1 MSSTSLRILFSIIL
15 SALILQIPS
24 KGFSN
29 GNFPKVLSCVKGK
42 SDDFTLHLVTLI
54 EQNDKGTGEA
64 FVDDR
69 LFKLVQD
76 DGIWLGTSI
85 KGTEFL
91 ILEEDK
97 IKIISGKTH
106 WEGLCFRSDNA
117 LTPLVKTV
125 SRPLSIKIENLTKE
139 LHKLKSELALIEI
152 ENSKLI
158 DKIEENI
165 SDEQTSQEKIELFL
179 ENGMTSNAI
188 VNKIN
193 STENLSGYI
202 ASVPEEGSLATGKLF
217 FKKGEDREKVLSKIM
232 LLQRANLGRAWL
244 MRSTHTKLKSPRELL
259 ILASIL
265 EKETGNDSEKQLI
278 SSVFHNRLSK
288 GMKLQAD
295 PTVLYGL
302 TMGKDVIAR
311 SPTKK
316 EIKEKSPY
324 NTYIIKGLPI
334 APISNP
340 SVASLFAAARPS
352 KTEFLFFVSNGNGGH
367 RFSKT
372 YDGHKQGI
380 EILLTRKREQS
391 KSTKSGAMTYVTL
404 PPSKPVLLK

>member
-1 MSSTSLRILFSIIL
+1 MLRIFFSIIL
-15 SALILQIPS
+15 FVLIFQES
-24 KGFSN
+24 TESFADK
-29 GNFPKVLSCVKGK
+29 FPKVLSCVKGE

-54 EQNDKGTGEA
+54 EQNENGTGEA

-69 LFKLVQD
+69 LFKLVLD
-76 DGIWLGTSI
+76 DGIWLGTSK

-91 ILEEDK
+91 ILEDDK
-97 IKIISGKTH
+97 IKIISGKTN
-106 WEGLCFRSDNA
+106 WDGVCFRSDDA

-125 SRPLSIKIENLTKE
+125 SRPLSIKIERLTKE

-158 DKIEENI
+158 
-165 SDEQTSQEKIELFL
+165 EKIEDNISEEENFQKKVEIFL
-179 ENGMTSNAI
+179 ESGMTANSI

-193 STENLSGYI
+193 SIENLTGFI
-202 ASVPEEGSLATGKLF
+202 DFVPEEGSLATGKLF
-217 FKKGEDREKVLSKIM
+217 VKFGESREKVLSKIM
-232 LLQRANLGRAWL
+232 LLQRANLGKAWL
-244 MRSTHTKLKSPRELL
+244 MRSRNTMLKSPRELL

-311 SPTKK
+311 SPTKA
-316 EIKEKSPY
+316 EIKEKNPY
-324 NTYIIKGLPI
+324 NTYIVSGLPI

-372 YDGHKQGI
+372 YDDHKKGI
-380 EILLTRKREQS
+380 EILLTRKKEQR
-391 KSTKSGAMTYVTL
+391 KSTRTGAMTYITL
-404 PPSKPVLLK
+404 PPRKPVLLK

>member
-1 MSSTSLRILFSIIL
+1 MLRIFFSIIL
-15 SALILQIPS
+15 LLFVLQAS
-24 KGFSN
+24 TESFAEK
-29 GNFPKVLSCVKGK
+29 FPKVLSCVKGE

-54 EQNDKGTGEA
+54 EQNENGTGEA

-69 LFKLVQD
+69 SFKLVLD
-76 DGIWLGTSI
+76 DGIWLGTSK

-91 ILEEDK
+91 ILEDDK
-97 IKIISGKTH
+97 IKIISGKTN
-106 WEGLCFRSDNA
+106 WEGVCFRSDDA

-125 SRPLSIKIENLTKE
+125 SQPLSIKIDSLTKE

-158 DKIEENI
+158 
-165 SDEQTSQEKIELFL
+165 EKIEDNISEEENFQEKVEIFL
-179 ENGMTSNAI
+179 ESGMTSNSI

-193 STENLSGYI
+193 STENLTGFI
-202 ASVPEEGSLATGKLF
+202 DFVPEEGSLATGKLF
-217 FKKGEDREKVLSKIM
+217 FKFGESREKVLSKIM

-244 MRSTHTKLKSPRELL
+244 MRSRNTILKSPRELL

-265 EKETGNDSEKQLI
+265 EKETRNDSEKQLI

-311 SPTKK
+311 SPTKA
-316 EIKEKSPY
+316 EIKEKNPY
-324 NTYIIKGLPI
+324 NTYIVKGLPI

-352 KTEFLFFVSNGNGGH
+352 KTDFLFFVSNGNGGH

-372 YDGHKQGI
+372 YDGHKKGI
-380 EILLTRKREQS
+380 EILLTRKKEQR
-391 KSTKSGAMTYVTL
+391 KSTRTGAMTYITL
-404 PPSKPVLLK
+404 PPSKPILLK

>member
-1 MSSTSLRILFSIIL
+1 MRNVIPRIFYIIILFG
-15 SALILQIPS
+15 LILQNPS
-24 KGFSN
+24 EVLSK
-29 GNFPKVLSCVKGK
+29 NFPKVLSCVKGEL
-42 SDDFTLHLVTLI
+42 DDFTLHLVTII
-54 EQNDKGTGEA
+54 EQNEQGKGEA

-69 LFKLVQD
+69 LFKLVFD
-76 DGIWLGTSI
+76 EGIWLGTSE

-91 ILEEDK
+91 ILKNDK
-97 IKIISGKTH
+97 IKIISGKTN
-106 WEGLCFRSDNA
+106 WEGVCFRSDDA

-125 SRPLSIKIENLTKE
+125 SQPLSLKIESLTSE
-139 LHKLKSELALIEI
+139 LHKLKSELALVEI

-158 DKIEENI
+158 EKIEEHMSN
-165 SDEQTSQEKIELFL
+165 EQTLQEKVEIFFED
-179 ENGMTSNAI
+179 GMTSNEI
-188 VNKIN
+188 VNLIN
-193 STENLSGYI
+193 STENLTGYI
-202 ASVPEEGSLATGKLF
+202 DQVPAEGSLATGKLF
-217 FKKGEDREKVLSKIM
+217 FKYGEDREKVLSKIT

-244 MRSTHTKLKSPRELL
+244 MRSSDAMLKNPRELL

-265 EKETGNDSEKQLI
+265 EKETDNDSEKQLI

-302 TMGKDVIAR
+302 TKGKDVIAR
-311 SPTKK
+311 SPTKA
-316 EIKEKSPY
+316 EIKEKNPY
-324 NTYIIKGLPI
+324 NTYIVKGLPI

-352 KTEFLFFVSNGNGGH
+352 KTDFFFFVSNGNGSH

-372 YDGHKQGI
+372 YDGHKKGI
-380 EILLTRKREQS
+380 EILLTRKREQK

-404 PPSKPVLLK
+404 PPIKPVLLK

>member
-1 MSSTSLRILFSIIL
+1 MLRIFFSIIL
-15 SALILQIPS
+15 LFFVLQAS
-24 KGFSN
+24 TDSFAEK
-29 GNFPKVLSCVKGK
+29 FPKVLSCVKGE

-54 EQNDKGTGEA
+54 EQNENGTGKA

-69 LFKLVQD
+69 SFKLVLD
-76 DGIWLGTSI
+76 DRIWLGTSK

-91 ILEEDK
+91 ILEDDK
-97 IKIISGKTH
+97 IKIISGKTN
-106 WEGLCFRSDNA
+106 WEGVCFRSDDA

-125 SRPLSIKIENLTKE
+125 SQPLSIKIDSLTKE

-158 DKIEENI
+158 
-165 SDEQTSQEKIELFL
+165 EKIEDNISEEENFQEKVEIFL
-179 ENGMTSNAI
+179 ESGMTASSI

-193 STENLSGYI
+193 STENLTGFI
-202 ASVPEEGSLATGKLF
+202 DFVPEEGSLATGTLF
-217 FKKGEDREKVLSKIM
+217 FKFGESREKVLSKIM

-244 MRSTHTKLKSPRELL
+244 MRSRNTILKSPRELL

-265 EKETGNDSEKQLI
+265 EKETRNDSEKQLI

-311 SPTKK
+311 SPTKA
-316 EIKEKSPY
+316 EIKEKNPY
-324 NTYIIKGLPI
+324 NTYIVKGLPI

-372 YDGHKQGI
+372 YDGHKKGI
-380 EILLTRKREQS
+380 EILLTRKKEQR
-391 KSTKSGAMTYVTL
+391 KSTRTGAMTYITL
-404 PPSKPVLLK
+404 PPSKPILLK

>member
-1 MSSTSLRILFSIIL
+1 MLRTFIAIIL
-15 SALILQIPS
+15 SVLVSQTSAES
-24 KGFSN
+24 FSN
-29 GNFPKVLSCVKGK
+29 SIPKVLSCVKGDA
-42 SDDFTLHLVTLI
+42 DDFTLHLVTLI
-54 EQNDKGTGEA
+54 EQNDEGTGEA
-64 FVDDR
+64 FVNNR
-69 LFKLVQD
+69 FFKLVLD
-76 DGIWLGTSI
+76 DGIWLGTGK

-91 ILEEDK
+91 ILQDDK
-97 IKIISGKTH
+97 IKIITGKTT
-106 WEGLCFRSDNA
+106 WEGVCFRSDDA

-125 SRPLSIKIENLTKE
+125 SQPLSLKIENLTKE

-152 ENSKLI
+152 ENSRLI
-158 DKIEENI
+158 DKIEDNI
-165 SDEQTSQEKIELFL
+165 SDKQTYQDKVEIFL

-188 VNKIN
+188 VAKIN
-193 STENLSGYI
+193 STKNLTGNI
-202 ASVPEEGSLATGKLF
+202 DFVPEEGSLATGKMF
-217 FKKGEDREKVLSKIM
+217 FKIGQDREKVLSKIM
-232 LLQRANLGRAWL
+232 LLQRANIGRAWL
-244 MRSTHTKLKSPRELL
+244 MRSRNTILKSPRELL

-265 EKETGNDSEKQLI
+265 EKETVNDSEKQLI

-311 SPTKK
+311 SPTKA
-316 EIKEKSPY
+316 EIKEKNPY
-324 NTYIIKGLPI
+324 NTYFVKGLPI

-352 KTEFLFFVSNGNGGH
+352 QTEFLFFVSNGNGGH

-372 YDGHKQGI
+372 YDGHKKGI
-380 EILLTRKREQS
+380 EILLTRKREQR
-391 KSTKSGAMTYVTL
+391 KSTKSGAMTYIKL

>member
-1 MSSTSLRILFSIIL
+1 MLRIFFSTVLLFFV
-15 SALILQIPS
+15 LQTS
-24 KGFSN
+24 TESFAEK
-29 GNFPKVLSCVKGK
+29 FPKVLSCVKGE
-42 SDDFTLHLVTLI
+42 SDDFTLHLITLI
-54 EQNDKGTGEA
+54 EQNENGTGEA
-64 FVDDR
+64 YVDDR
-69 LFKLVQD
+69 SFKLVLD
-76 DGIWLGTSI
+76 DGIWLGTSK

-91 ILEEDK
+91 ILEDDK
-97 IKIISGKTH
+97 IKIISGKTN
-106 WEGLCFRSDNA
+106 WEGVCFRSDDA
-117 LTPLVKTV
+117 LTPLVETV
-125 SRPLSIKIENLTKE
+125 SQPLSIKIDSLTKE

-158 DKIEENI
+158 
-165 SDEQTSQEKIELFL
+165 EKIEDNISEEENFQEKVEIFL
-179 ENGMTSNAI
+179 ESGMTSNSI

-193 STENLSGYI
+193 STENLTGFI
-202 ASVPEEGSLATGKLF
+202 DFVPEEGSLATGKLY
-217 FKKGEDREKVLSKIM
+217 FKFGESREKVLSKIM

-244 MRSTHTKLKSPRELL
+244 MRSRNTILKSPRELL

-265 EKETGNDSEKQLI
+265 EKETRNDSEKQLI

-311 SPTKK
+311 SPTKA
-316 EIKEKSPY
+316 EIKEKNPY
-324 NTYIIKGLPI
+324 NTYIVKGLPI

-367 RFSKT
+367 QFSKT
-372 YDGHKQGI
+372 YDGHKKGI
-380 EILLTRKREQS
+380 QILLTRKKEQR
-391 KSTKSGAMTYVTL
+391 KSTRTGAMTYITL
-404 PPSKPVLLK
+404 PPSKPILLK

>member
-1 MSSTSLRILFSIIL
+1 MSFAMLRILLSIIL
-15 SALILQIPS
+15 SVFALQIS
-24 KGFSN
+24 SESYSES
-29 GNFPKVLSCVKGK
+29 FPRVLSCIKGK
-42 SDDFTLHLVTLI
+42 SDDFTLHLITLI
-54 EQNDKGTGEA
+54 EQNEKGTGRA
-64 FVDDR
+64 FVDDK

-76 DGIWLGTSI
+76 EGIWLGTSE

-91 ILEEDK
+91 ILEDEK
-97 IKIISGKTH
+97 IKIISGKTN
-106 WEGLCFRSDNA
+106 WEGVCFRSDDA

-125 SRPLSIKIENLTKE
+125 SQPLSIKIENLTKE

-158 DKIEENI
+158 EKIENNI
-165 SDEQTSQEKIELFL
+165 SDNQIPQQNVEIFL
-179 ENGMTSNAI
+179 EDGMTSNAI
-188 VNKIN
+188 VKKIN
-193 STENLSGYI
+193 STENLTGYI
-202 ASVPEEGSLATGKLF
+202 DFVPEEGSLATGKLF
-217 FKKGEDREKVLSKIM
+217 FKNGESREKILSKIT

-244 MRSTHTKLKSPRELL
+244 MRSRNTILKSPRELL

-265 EKETGNDSEKQLI
+265 EKETRNDSEKQLI

-302 TMGKDVIAR
+302 TMGKNIIAR
-311 SPTKK
+311 SPTKA
-316 EIKEKSPY
+316 EIKEKTPY
-324 NTYIIKGLPI
+324 NTYIVKGLPI

-372 YDGHKQGI
+372 YDGHKEGI
-380 EILLTRKREQS
+380 EILLTRKREQR

-404 PPSKPVLLK
+404 PPAKPVLLK